1 MFPYH
6 CTDPSAQMQN
16 LKETNSEI
24 SNVAWLIAQDS
35 LIAGTARYVIHKKLD
50 TISK

>member
-1 MFPYH
+1 MFLYH

-16 LKETNSEI
+16 LKEIDTGI

-35 LIAGTARYVIHKKLD
+35 LIADTASNMSYIRI
-50 TISK
+50 